1 MNNLSS
7 ASNYV
12 VQTLPM
18 QLFLGIDGG
27 GTKTECAIGDGSKVL
42 GRFTGG
48 SCKLQRVGRE
58 AAIHCLQAVVRGA
71 LLESKCNVDD
81 IKYACVGLSGASDPK
96 VESMVKTA
104 LCDVLSCGVMVVGD
118 QIIAFESV
126 FQGGP
131 GVLIISGTG
140 SIAYGRNERG
150 ETARAGG
157 WGPVVSD
164 EGSGDWIGRTAV
176 AAVLR
181 AHDSGGATSK
191 LLGRITDLWQTPMRE
206 DIVRMANGYPPP
218 HFSSLAPE
226 VRACAEKGDSLA
238 QDVMTRAGT
247 ELALLTKIVMRR
259 LWPGDQ
265 VTRVAIAGGILCNS
279 TLLRKVMQNVIK
291 AERTK
296 ATFDVMLADPAL
308 GAVYLAKMEKS
319 SQSK

>member
-1 MNNLSS
+1 MNNK
-7 ASNYV
+7 SNSVIQPY
-12 VQTLPM
+12 PM
-18 QLFLGIDGG
+18 QLYIGIDGG
-27 GTKTECAIGDGSKVL
+27 GTKTKCAISDGTNVL
-42 GRFTGG
+42 GKFTAG
-48 SCKLQRVGRE
+48 SCKMQRVGRE
-58 AAIHCLQAVVRGA
+58 AAMHCLQAVVRGV
-71 LLESKCNVDD
+71 LLDSNCNADD
-81 IKYACVGLSGASDPK
+81 VKHACVGLSGASDPQ
-96 VESMVKTA
+96 VESMVIAA
-104 LCDVLSCGVMVVGD
+104 LQDVLSCGVTVVGD
-118 QIIAFESV
+118 HIIAFESA

-176 AAVLR
+176 ASVLR

-191 LLGRITDLWQTPMRE
+191 LLGRITDLWQTPTRDE
-206 DIVRMANGYPPP
+206 IVRCANGYPPP
-218 HFSSLAPE
+218 QFSSLAPE
-226 VRACAEKGDSLA
+226 VRTCAEKGDSLA

-265 VTRVAIAGGILCNS
+265 VARVAIAGGVLCNS

-296 ATFDVMLADPAL
+296 VVFDLLPADPVL
-308 GAVYLAKMEKS
+308 GAIYLAKTAK
-319 SQSK
+319 